1 LSNAEFSS
9 PITKESVIKM
19 VKVRN
24 PKEIE
29 QMVKTGSFEK
39 KRIFSIVAHIDH
51 GKTTTS
57 DFLLKRAG
65 LMRPEDAGAM
75 QAMDSDEEEQ
85 ARGITIFTSVV
96 LLAFEDNRHKD
107 DEPYIFQINDTPGHL
122 SFTGEVSRALRSSDG
137 AILLVDAL
145 EGMMTQ
151 TETNIRLSVGNE
163 KCKPVLFINKVDRL
177 ISELR
182 LEPKEVYERVDK
194 IINDV
199 NDLIRELQPEGKD
212 WLVQFAK
219 SQVALGS
226 AKHGWG
232 FTMELLK
239 ENNIAPTYVFEKYN
253 EGDLDWLRKN
263 LNLDEALLRMVID
276 FLPDPKTASQY
287 RLPELVSNVDFESEL
302 GKALMASDPKGPL
315 MGMVAKIFIDPKSF
329 RPTLIGRVF
338 SGTLHQGDSIYLVNR
353 RETMKVKRLGV
364 MEITDI
370 LDMEEVPAGNLF
382 ALFGFIC
389 PSGETFVS
397 AEYARSVEDKGELP
411 RFESIKYSCEAVVSR
426 SITPV
431 NPQDLAKLG
440 EVTSKWLMADNT
452 AKFHLNK
459 ESKEYVLSGIDPLQ
473 IEIITKRIHQQ
484 IKIKVGEPIIVYRE
498 MVTERGQE
506 WYTKSPNGHN
516 RMIMYVEP
524 LDEIA
529 TKMSLDGEINDMTNK
544 KNMAKLLREKAGW
557 DTKEGRKVWDVFE
570 GNMLVDG
577 SKGLQR
583 MDRIK
588 SYVIGAFREWVANG
602 PLAKEPVMGL
612 KATFTD
618 CHVHVDPAH
627 TGYGEVAT
635 MVNSGLALGFLSA
648 KPKLF
653 EPIQKVDIKTPNGT
667 EGGVIKVLG
676 QHRGQIAEILP
687 DGAYMRVRG
696 KLPAAEIMGI
706 ADEFRGATQGRA
718 FFGYEFAG
726 FEPCPRVMMEKF
738 VIEIR
743 KRKGLSEVMPD
754 GSSYK
759 RFIYVR
765 T

>member
-1 LSNAEFSS
+1 L
-9 PITKESVIKM
+9 

-29 QMVKTGSFEK
+29 MMVQQGAFAK

-96 LLAFEDNRHKD
+96 LLAFNDDRVKEDE
-107 DEPYIFQINDTPGHL
+107 EPYIFQINDTPGHL

-145 EGMMTQ
+145 EGVMTQ

-182 LEPKEVYERVDK
+182 LEPAEVYKRVDD
-194 IINDV
+194 IVSDV
-199 NDLIRELQPEGKD
+199 NNLIRELQPEDQD
-212 WLVQFAK
+212 WVVDFAK

-232 FTMELLK
+232 FTMEILK
-239 ENNIAPTYVFEKYN
+239 DNNIKPTYVFEKYN
-253 EGDLDWLRKN
+253 EGDIDWLRKN
-263 LNLDEALLRMVID
+263 LTLDDALLRMVID
-276 FLPDPKTASQY
+276 HLPDPVTASKY
-287 RLPELVSNVDFESEL
+287 RLPAIISGIDWDSDL
-302 GKALMASDPKGPL
+302 GKSLKESDPNGEL
-315 MGMVAKIFIDPKSF
+315 MGVIAKIFIDPKSF
-329 RPTLIGRVF
+329 RPTLIGRIF
-338 SGTLHQGDSIYLVNR
+338 SGTLHQGDKIYLVNR
-353 RETMKVKRLGV
+353 KENRKVKRLGV

-370 LDMEEVPAGNLF
+370 LDMDYVPAGNLF

-389 PSGETFVS
+389 PSGETFVTS
-397 AEYARSVEDKGELP
+397 EYAQTFEDKGDIP

-431 NPQDLAKLG
+431 DPQDLAKLG

-452 AKFHLNK
+452 AKFSLNK

-473 IEIITKRIHQQ
+473 IEIITKRINKQVK
-484 IKIKVGEPIIVYRE
+484 IKIGEPIIVYRE
-498 MVTERGQE
+498 MVTEKGPLF
-506 WYTKSPNGHN
+506 YTKSPNGHN
-516 RMIMYVEP
+516 RIKMIIEP
-524 LDEIA
+524 LDAVA

-544 KNMAKLLREKAGW
+544 KVMTRLLREKAGW
-557 DTKEGRKVWDVFE
+557 DPKEARKIWDVFE
-570 GNMLVDG
+570 GNMLIDG

-583 MDRIK
+583 LDRIK
-588 SYVIGAFREWVANG
+588 SYVIGAFREWVSQG
-602 PLAKEPVMGL
+602 PLCKEPVMGIR
-612 KATFTD
+612 AVFTD
-618 CHVHVDPAH
+618 ATVHTDPAH
-627 TGYGEVAT
+627 TGYGEIAT
-635 MVNSGLALGFLSA
+635 MINSNLSLGFLSA
-648 KPKLF
+648 GAKLF
-653 EPIQKVDIKTPNGT
+653 EPIQVVDVKTPNGT
-667 EGGVIKVLG
+667 EGAIIKVLT
-676 QHRGQIAEILP
+676 QHRGQIGEILP

-696 KLPAAEIMGI
+696 KLPASEISGGI
-706 ADEFRGATQGRA
+706 ADDFRGATQGRA
-718 FFGYEFAG
+718 FFGYEFIG
-726 FEPCPRVMMEKF
+726 FEPVPKALSEKY
-738 VIEIR
+738 ILEIR
-743 KRKGLSEVMPD
+743 KRKGMPDHLPD
-754 GSSYK
+754 GSSFK